1 VHTVG
6 GVIQAGEPI
15 MLVVPEADNLAV
27 ESKANPQDIDQ
38 MKIGQKA
45 LLRFTNF
52 NQRTTPEI
60 FGAVTRISADTST
73 DQRTGL
79 SFYTVRIALLPEEVA
94 KLEDVKLQPGMP
106 VETFIQTGDRTV
118 ISYLAKPFLD
128 QIKRAFREK

>member
-1 VHTVG
+1 
-6 GVIQAGEPI
+6 
-15 MLVVPEADNLAV
+15 
-27 ESKANPQDIDQ
+27 
-38 MKIGQKA
+38 
-45 LLRFTNF
+45 
-52 NQRTTPEI
+52 
-60 FGAVTRISADTST
+60 VTRISADTSM